1 MREIKFRAWDE
12 DDEIMYYSDK
22 EYEDCFFGFDKGV
35 VVGWLRQTEPQTRD
49 EHAYDYGKPV
59 DVMQFTGLKDKKKDL
74 TELYEG
80 DIIGVDGL
88 LKGNQYENPNLLQ
101 EKTNLLIPSITSKD
115 WQAANRQAMER
126 GCRHAE

>member
-1 MREIKFRAWDE
+1 MRQYRGLTKDGEWVYGWYCKIEGIHYIIDNTVSHTWLE
-12 DDEIMYYSDK
+12 
-22 EYEDCFFGFDKGV
+22 EDCYEVQGLV
-35 VVGWLRQTEPQTRD
+35 EVIPETVCQ
-49 EHAYDYGKPV
+49 A
-59 DVMQFTGLKDKKKDL
+59 TGLKDKRKDL

-101 EKTNLLIPSITSKD
+101 EKTNLLIPPITSKD
-115 WQAANRQAMER
+115 WQAAYGQAMER